1 MAGSLFK
8 LLQIEIL
15 AAHCPWPFT
24 RRQRIAPRY
33 NPRPWLRRAGGM
45 KTDEIQAL
53 EKRLGEFEIPHA
65 TARLGTAGGRFSVEE
80 GAEAYRVSVTLGFPV
95 ERSRAELIEAL
106 REHVAGLHL
115 GRTIAFEVDWAV
127 ESHSVQHGLKPLGGV
142 SNLIAVASGKGGVG
156 KSTVTVNLSLAFAQ
170 EGARVGV
177 LDADIYGPS
186 QPRMLGLMGQRPV
199 SRDGK
204 SLEPLEAHG
213 IKAMSIGFLVDERQP
228 MAWRGPMVTSALNQ
242 LLNDT
247 NWGQLDYLL
256 VDMPPGT
263 GDIQLTLS
271 QRVPVSG
278 AIIVTTPQ
286 AISLADARKGL
297 EMFQKVNVPI
307 LGIVENMSRHI
318 CTSCGHEEP
327 IFGHGGAE
335 RLAVEYDLPMLGG
348 LPLDGRIRETTD
360 RGEPTVVADPDGS
373 LARYYRQIARAAGAH
388 LAAQG
393 KDYSQLFPTITVE
406 EDT

>member
-1 MAGSLFK
+1 MNS
-8 LLQIEIL
+8 
-15 AAHCPWPFT
+15 
-24 RRQRIAPRY
+24 
-33 NPRPWLRRAGGM
+33 
-45 KTDEIQAL
+45 DEIQEL
-53 EKRLGEFEIPHA
+53 EKRLGEFDIPHS
-65 TARLGTAGGRFSVEE
+65 TVRLGGVGSRFSVAEE
-80 GAEAYRVSVTLGFPV
+80 PDGYRVSVTLGFPMD
-95 ERSRAELIEAL
+95 RSGAELVDAL
-106 REHVAGLHL
+106 KEHTASL
-115 GRTIAFEVDWAV
+115 GFGRQIAFAVNWAV
-127 ESHSVQHGLKPLGGV
+127 ESHSVQHGLKPLEGV

-156 KSTVTVNLSLAFAQ
+156 KSTVTVNLALAFAQ
-170 EGARVGV
+170 EGARVGI

-199 SRDGK
+199 SKDGK
-204 SLEPLEAHG
+204 SLEPLEAYG

-247 NWGQLDYLL
+247 RWGELDYLL

-286 AISLADARKGL
+286 EISLADARKGL

-318 CTSCGHEEP
+318 CFGCGREEP

-335 RLAVEYDLPMLGG
+335 RLAGEYDLPMLGG
-348 LPLDGRIRETTD
+348 LPLDSRIRETTD
-360 RGEPTVVADPDGS
+360 RGEPTVVAEPDGS
-373 LARYYRQIARAAGAH
+373 LARNYRRVAVAAGAQ
-388 LAAQG
+388 LAAGG
-393 KDYSQLFPTITVE
+393 KDYSRLFPTITVE

>member
-1 MAGSLFK
+1 
-8 LLQIEIL
+8 
-15 AAHCPWPFT
+15 
-24 RRQRIAPRY
+24 
-33 NPRPWLRRAGGM
+33 M
-45 KTDEIQAL
+45 KSDDIQAL
-53 EKRLGEFEIPHA
+53 EKRLGEFDIPHA
-65 TARLGTAGGRFSVEE
+65 AVRLGGTGARFSVEE
-80 GAEAYRVSVTLGFPV
+80 GADAYAVSVTLGFPV
-95 ERSRAELIEAL
+95 ARSRADLADAL
-106 REHVAGLHL
+106 RDHTAELEL
-115 GRTIAFEVDWAV
+115 GRPVAFEVDWAV
-127 ESHSVQHGLKPLGGV
+127 ESHSVQHGLKPMKGV

-156 KSTVTVNLSLAFAQ
+156 KSTVTVNLALAFAQ

-204 SLEPLEAHG
+204 TLEPLEAHG
-213 IKAMSIGFLVDERQP
+213 LKAMSIGFLVDERQP

-247 NWGQLDYLL
+247 NWDELDYLL

-286 AISLADARKGL
+286 EISLADARKGL

-318 CTSCGHEEP
+318 CAGCGREEP
-327 IFGHGGAE
+327 IFGHGGAD
-335 RLAVEYDLPMLGG
+335 RLAGEYDLPMLGG
-348 LPLDGRIRETTD
+348 LPLDSRIRETTD
-360 RGEPTVVADPDGS
+360 RGEPTVAAEPEGA
-373 LARYYRQIARAAGAH
+373 LARDYRRIALAAGAK
-388 LAAQG
+388 LAAGG
-393 KDYSQLFPTITVE
+393 KDYSALFPTITVE
-406 EDT
+406 ENE

>member
-1 MAGSLFK
+1 MSSQEQA
-8 LLQIEIL
+8 
-15 AAHCPWPFT
+15 
-24 RRQRIAPRY
+24 
-33 NPRPWLRRAGGM
+33 
-45 KTDEIQAL
+45 AL
-53 EKRLGEFEIPHA
+53 EERVRTFLIPHTNLRLGDSG
-65 TARLGTAGGRFSVEE
+65 ARLRVEPAGNG
-80 GAEAYRVSVTLGFPV
+80 YRVDVRLGFP
-95 ERSRAELIEAL
+95 AEHSADELTDAL
-106 REHVAGLHL
+106 RDHTSTLDMEGKVE
-115 GRTIAFEVDWAV
+115 FSVDWAV
-127 ESHSVQHGLKPLGGV
+127 ESHSVQHGLKPMGGV

-156 KSTVTVNLSLAFAQ
+156 KSTVTVNLALAFAR
-170 EGARVGV
+170 EGARVGI

-318 CTSCGHEEP
+318 CSSCGHEEP

-335 RLAVEYDLPMLGG
+335 LLAVEYDLPMLGG
-348 LPLDGRIRETTD
+348 LPLDSRIRETTD
-360 RGEPTVVADPDGS
+360 RGEPTVAAAPDGS
-373 LARYYRQIARAAGAH
+373 LARYYLQIARAAGAN
-388 LAAQG
+388 LASEG

-406 EDT
+406 ENT

>member
-1 MAGSLFK
+1 MSSQEHA
-8 LLQIEIL
+8 
-15 AAHCPWPFT
+15 
-24 RRQRIAPRY
+24 
-33 NPRPWLRRAGGM
+33 
-45 KTDEIQAL
+45 AL
-53 EKRLGEFEIPHA
+53 EERVRTFTVPHTSLRLGAPG
-65 TARLGTAGGRFSVEE
+65 ARFKVESAAD
-80 GAEAYRVSVTLGFPV
+80 GYRVAVRLGFP
-95 ERSRAELIEAL
+95 AELSVDELTEAL
-106 REHVAGLHL
+106 RDHTSTL
-115 GRTIAFEVDWAV
+115 GIEADIEFAVEWAV
-127 ESHSVQHGLKPLGGV
+127 ESHSVQHGLKPLGNV

-156 KSTVTVNLSLAFAQ
+156 KSTVAVNLALAFAR
-170 EGARVGV
+170 EGARVGI

-286 AISLADARKGL
+286 EISLADARKGL

-318 CTSCGHEEP
+318 CSGCGHEEP

-348 LPLDGRIRETTD
+348 LPLDSRIRETTD
-360 RGEPTVVADPDGS
+360 RGEPTVVAAPDGS
-373 LARYYRQIARAAGAH
+373 LARYYLRIARAAGAQ

-406 EDT
+406 EDS

>member
-1 MAGSLFK
+1 M
-8 LLQIEIL
+8 
-15 AAHCPWPFT
+15 T
-24 RRQRIAPRY
+24 
-33 NPRPWLRRAGGM
+33 N
-45 KTDEIQAL
+45 DEIQAL
-53 EKRLGEFEIPHA
+53 EKRLGEFDIPHA
-65 TARLGTAGGRFSVEE
+65 SVRLGGAGSRFSVGE
-80 GAEAYRVSVTLGFPV
+80 GAEGYRVSVTLGFPV
-95 ERSRAELIEAL
+95 ARSRADLVDAL
-106 REHVAGLHL
+106 KEHTVDLGL
-115 GRTIAFEVDWAV
+115 GRPVEFELDWQV

-156 KSTVTVNLSLAFAQ
+156 KSTVAVNLALAFAQ
-170 EGARVGV
+170 EGARVGI

-204 SLEPLEAHG
+204 SLEPLESHG
-213 IKAMSIGFLVDERQP
+213 IEAMSIGFLVDERQP

-247 NWGQLDYLL
+247 NWGELDYLL

-286 AISLADARKGL
+286 EISLADARKGL

-318 CTSCGHEEP
+318 CSGCGREEA

-335 RLAVEYDLPMLGG
+335 RLAGEYELPMLGG
-348 LPLDGRIRETTD
+348 LPLDSRIRETTD
-360 RGEPTVVADPDGS
+360 RGEPTVVAAPDGS
-373 LARYYRQIARAAGAH
+373 LARHYRRVARAAGAQ

-406 EDT
+406 EDA

>member
-1 MAGSLFK
+1 
-8 LLQIEIL
+8 
-15 AAHCPWPFT
+15 
-24 RRQRIAPRY
+24 
-33 NPRPWLRRAGGM
+33 M

-65 TARLGTAGGRFSVEE
+65 TARLGSAGSRFSVDEA
-80 GAEAYRVSVTLGFPV
+80 AEAYRVSVTLGFPV
-95 ERSRAELIEAL
+95 ERSRAELIESL
-106 REHVAGLHL
+106 REHVAGLDL
-115 GRTIAFEVDWAV
+115 GRTITFEVDWAV
-127 ESHSVQHGLKPLGGV
+127 ESHSVQHGLKPLGSV

-156 KSTVTVNLSLAFAQ
+156 KSTVAVNLSLAFAQ
-170 EGARVGV
+170 EGARVGI

-286 AISLADARKGL
+286 EISLADARKGL

-318 CTSCGHEEP
+318 CSRCGHEEP

-348 LPLDGRIRETTD
+348 LPLDSRIRETTD
-360 RGEPTVVADPDGS
+360 RGEPTVVAAPDDS
-373 LARYYRQIARAAGAH
+373 LARYYRQIARAAGAQ

-406 EDT
+406 ENT